1 MQSHSFSMRNET
13 PRRPHPLPQL
23 GLRGCADRQAPLS
36 SDSLSDSF
44 HNLIGRYR
52 VRGQYAE
59 MEPLC
64 QLALEIQ
71 EQTLGP
77 AHFEVALTLNDLAEV
92 YHRQGKYAKAERLYQ
107 RALQILKTTLG
118 SEHPRVSTTLGNLAK
133 LSVVQGNYAQA
144 EQFYLCSLAIQKKTR
159 GPDHPEVALHLKHMA
174 ELYHRW
180 SLATLRP
187 YVTHQPLRHQ
197 QV

>member
-1 MQSHSFSMRNET
+1 MMESSSISMQNET
-13 PRRPHPLPQL
+13 PHTPHPLPQHR
-23 GLRGCADRQAPLS
+23 LRGFAGEKVLLS
-36 SDSLSDSF
+36 SDHLSDSF
-44 HNLIGRYR
+44 HKLIGRYR
-52 VRGQYAE
+52 TRGQYAE

-118 SEHPRVSTTLGNLAK
+118 NEHPRVSTTLGSLAK
-133 LSVVQGNYAQA
+133 LNADQGKYDQA

-180 SLATLRP
+180 SLVTL
-187 YVTHQPLRHQ
+187 
-197 QV
+197 